1 MFLGRKA
8 LSTILIIAVAIFG
21 IATVAATYVVGLPL
35 SGSVNDRMATKIE
48 WALRLGIR
56 SFVVD
61 SPGGSPEAGNRIA
74 ALFLETPVRV
84 EVKGKCFSACANF
97 VFLFAAE
104 REIRPGSLVAFHHS
118 SIALVEY
125 AKSNGVQPTDYAIR
139 EADILTEL
147 LRTYDLNSYRDF
159 LDLAFRKVCPGRI
172 FIDKCQKYDGEDCMV
187 MDVRH
192 SFWIPSE
199 RDFQAFGIEVE
210 KGSAPTDTSEVATT
224 LSKLRALPAR
234 ETFVFGSDL
243 LDGNGHEIGGGS
255 KCPKS

>member
-1 MFLGRKA
+1 MFLGTKS
-8 LSTILIIAVAIFG
+8 LSIIVSIAGAFIGMAVL
-21 IATVAATYVVGLPL
+21 AAPYVFGLPV

-48 WALRLGIR
+48 WALRFGIR

-84 EVKGKCFSACANF
+84 EVKGECFSACANF

-147 LRTYDLNSYRDF
+147 LRTHDLNSYRNF
-159 LDLAFRKVCPGRI
+159 LDLAFQKVCPGRI
-172 FIDKCQKYDGEDCMV
+172 FVDKCEKYDGEDCVV

-210 KGSAPTDTSEVATT
+210 NGSAPTETSEVAKT
-224 LSKLRALPAR
+224 LSKLQALPAR
-234 ETFVFGSDL
+234 ETFVFGYDL
-243 LDGNGHEIGGGS
+243 IDGNGREVSGGGA
-255 KCPKS
+255 CR